1 MRLFSHKLIL
11 AAAGVVVLFILVSL
25 AQEMN
30 RRIQIQREVA
40 RLDQEVR
47 SLDKKIAEMEN
58 LNQYFRSN
66 AFQERMA
73 REKMNYRAP
82 GEEVVLMPEV
92 LGEQDVVERSVV
104 DSIPV
109 SIPERWWRIF
119 FIETLTGNSDSRLTA

>member
-25 AQEMN
+25 VQEMN

-47 SLDKKIAEMEN
+47 SLDKEIAEMEN

-66 AFQERMA
+66 AFQERMV

-82 GEEVVLMPEV
+82 GEEVVLIPEV
-92 LGEQDVVERSVV
+92 LGEQDAVERSVV
-104 DSIPV
+104 DSVPV
-109 SIPERWWRIF
+109 SIPERWWRVF
-119 FIETLTGNSDSRLTA
+119 FIETLTGNSDSRPAA

>member
-1 MRLFSHKLIL
+1 MKLFSYKLIL
-11 AAAGVVVLFILVSL
+11 TAGAGVVLFILFSL

-30 RRIQIQREVA
+30 RRIQVQREVA

-47 SLDKKIAEMEN
+47 SFDKKIAEMEN

-82 GEEVVLMPEV
+82 GEEVVLIPEV
-92 LGEQDVVERSVV
+92 LGKKDVVKESVV
-104 DSIPV
+104 DSVLV

-119 FIETLTGNSDSRLTA
+119 FIRN

>member
-1 MRLFSHKLIL
+1 MRLFSRKLLL

-30 RRIQIQREVA
+30 RRIQIQREVV

-47 SLDKKIAEMEN
+47 SLDKEIAEMEN

-82 GEEVVLMPEV
+82 GEEVVLIPEV
-92 LGEQDVVERSVV
+92 LGEQDAVEKSVV
-104 DSIPV
+104 DFAPV
-109 SIPERWWRIF
+109 SIPERWWRVF
-119 FIETLTGNSDSRLTA
+119 FIETLTGTTNYGSTT